1 MKKSVLFT
9 WLLAL
14 TAISMNAHQTEFP
27 KLTGLYLGQK
37 PPGKTPEPF
46 AIDISELQNLHG
58 MIRFSSDGKEAYWKP
73 VWRPVEPILVSRM
86 ENGQWTAP
94 TTAPFSAANQG
105 DDSPFLSP
113 DGRKFFF
120 ISQRPPVSWEQA
132 PKKERIWVTERI
144 SEGWSEPRPLPDVI
158 NSMDGIH
165 WQFSVDNEGNL
176 YFGARGGHE
185 GEIYWAKF
193 KDGQYCLP
201 EKLGSEI
208 NAAGIYN
215 YAPYIYPDG
224 RLLLFSRSRAKDPA
238 KIFVSVKQKDGTWT
252 EAKMLFDNAARPA
265 VVPDGKYLFFA
276 RGDGITCWIDAG
288 FIEELRKKELH
299 KD

>member
-1 MKKSVLFT
+1 MSQP
-9 WLLAL
+9 
-14 TAISMNAHQTEFP
+14 SDFP
-27 KLTGLYLGQK
+27 NLTGPYLGQK

-46 AIDISELQNLHG
+46 AVDIPELQNLHG
-58 MIRFSSDGKEAYWKP
+58 MIRFSPDGKAAYWKP

-113 DGRKFFF
+113 DGRKIFF
-120 ISQRPPVSWEQA
+120 ISQRPPVIGKQA

-144 SEGWSEPRPLPDVI
+144 SEGWSEPRLLPDII

-185 GEIYWAKF
+185 GEIYWAKY
-193 KDGQYCLP
+193 KDGQFSIP
-201 EKLGSEI
+201 EKLESEI

-252 EAKMLFDNAARPA
+252 EAKMLLDNAARPA
-265 VVPDGKYLFFA
+265 VVPNGEVLFFA
-276 RGDGITCWIDAG
+276 RGDGITCWVDAG
-288 FIEELRKKELH
+288 FIEELRQKKFREN
-299 KD
+299 